1 MCSKCVFLD
10 VLNPTYCYVLYIHQF
25 VAFFYAYPIQTWIFI
40 YLVCLF
46 PLLLFVFTVR
56 FFPLLQGSPVD
67 WSKDKSAQRIQREKV
82 LVVFPVSRGAV
93 PCSRRLCSVFWFRC
107 VVRRQTGAGRRAYL
121 CWYSNKEHDR
131 PCVIPALPTHLST
144 MLRRPPPQIYAKQ
157 MDTAPFTH
165 FPPISVSFTHCR
177 NPTPFNPPT
186 YLPTLSHP
194 RHTHIHTYLNNFSF
208 FSLSRSRDDL
218 KPITLIEA
226 QSHLKWL
233 QRSIVLHLTGQAK
246 KTGTTEL
253 ARRMLRRMMG
263 VM

>member
-1 MCSKCVFLD
+1 MYCIYINLLHFLCISNTDLNIHIFSLLISFAVF
-10 VLNPTYCYVLYIHQF
+10 I
-25 VAFFYAYPIQTWIFI
+25 AFCFSSQIS
-40 YLVCLF
+40 
-46 PLLLFVFTVR
+46 
-56 FFPLLQGSPVD
+56 PLLQGNPVD

-107 VVRRQTGAGRRAYL
+107 AVRRQTGAGRRAYL

-177 NPTPFNPPT
+177 TPPPNPLQPT
-186 YLPTLSHP
+186 HLSAYP
-194 RHTHIHTYLNNFSF
+194 
-208 FSLSRSRDDL
+208 
-218 KPITLIEA
+218 
-226 QSHLKWL
+226 
-233 QRSIVLHLTGQAK
+233 
-246 KTGTTEL
+246 
-253 ARRMLRRMMG
+253 
-263 VM
+263 

>member
-1 MCSKCVFLD
+1 MPADRCFIYSGRLCVLKMCISWCIKSHLLLCTVY
-10 VLNPTYCYVLYIHQF
+10 TSICCI
-25 VAFFYAYPIQTWIFI
+25 FYAYPIQTWILI

-56 FFPLLQGSPVD
+56 FFPLLQGNPVD

-93 PCSRRLCSVFWFRC
+93 PCSRCLCSVFWFRC

-177 NPTPFNPPT
+177 TPTPSNPLQPT
-186 YLPTLSHP
+186 YLSAYP
-194 RHTHIHTYLNNFSF
+194 
-208 FSLSRSRDDL
+208 
-218 KPITLIEA
+218 
-226 QSHLKWL
+226 
-233 QRSIVLHLTGQAK
+233 
-246 KTGTTEL
+246 
-253 ARRMLRRMMG
+253 
-263 VM
+263 